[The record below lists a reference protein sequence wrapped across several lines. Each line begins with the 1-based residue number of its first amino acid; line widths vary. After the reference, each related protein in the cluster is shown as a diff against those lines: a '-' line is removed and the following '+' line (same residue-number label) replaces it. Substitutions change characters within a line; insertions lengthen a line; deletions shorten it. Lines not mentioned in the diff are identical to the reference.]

1 MIHSDN
7 FSCILHKYFVYFRD
21 LAKILIRHA
30 KDIITPLNSEFCGDQ
45 AVQSLAENTDIEDKT
60 EDVSTGGNN
69 QAGGDIQATNPGEN
83 TQAANTAGS
92 NQAGVNIQASNAGG
106 NIQTANAG
114 GSHSDCQHWRETI
127 KKEPLL
133 SGNSSDECLVCGIV
147 SIRCCSGLLLLL
159 LAVAYEAL
167 QRNTEVYETENKV
180 IFRYPFVQ
188 QRK

>member
-1 MIHSDN
+1 M
-7 FSCILHKYFVYFRD
+7 
-21 LAKILIRHA
+21 AKILIRHA

-106 NIQTANAG
+106 NIQTATVG
-114 GSHSDCQHWRETI
+114 GSAQTANTGGKNKKGTTPFRE
-127 KKEPLL
+127 L
-133 SGNSSDECLVCGIV
+133 
-147 SIRCCSGLLLLL
+147 IRQMPGMWYCVYKVLQWVIIIIISCSL
-159 LAVAYEAL
+159 
-167 QRNTEVYETENKV
+167 
-180 IFRYPFVQ
+180 
-188 QRK
+188 